1 MGLVCHAKKH
11 KSLVELW
18 KDYQLWRGI
27 IRVWK
32 IILSFKE
39 WLSEQDQRQRDLCN
53 RDRKRVKI
61 YNPLRS

>member
-1 MGLVCHAKKH
+1 MERLSVVERNHQ
-11 KSLVELW
+11 SLE
-18 KDYQLWRGI
+18 DHSN
-27 IRVWK
+27 
-32 IILSFKE
+32 SFRE